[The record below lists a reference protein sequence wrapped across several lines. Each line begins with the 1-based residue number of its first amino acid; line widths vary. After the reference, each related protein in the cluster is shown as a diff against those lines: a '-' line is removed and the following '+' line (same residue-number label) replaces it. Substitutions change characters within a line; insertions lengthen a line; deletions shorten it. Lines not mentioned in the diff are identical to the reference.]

1 MFTYSIFISSVTGKL
16 FLKPNSNVA
25 YWKKKTNQNHQKLMG
40 RLNFVPKCL
49 KERNFLAYLMAEAE
63 IVKYSNKPHFFLKS
77 VSVLSVDQW
86 ANKTFEGRKNVAGIQ
101 KQPELFF
108 FRIWYKLRGFLWLLV
123 VSLNV
128 IHMGHFFL
136 ILSDHSKS
144 VFWQIS
150 EVVRFMKR
158 LT

>member
-1 MFTYSIFISSVTGKL
+1 
-16 FLKPNSNVA
+16 
-25 YWKKKTNQNHQKLMG
+25 
-40 RLNFVPKCL
+40 VPKCL

-108 FRIWYKLRGFLWLLV
+108 FRI
-123 VSLNV
+123 
-128 IHMGHFFL
+128 
-136 ILSDHSKS
+136 
-144 VFWQIS
+144 
-150 EVVRFMKR
+150 
-158 LT
+158 